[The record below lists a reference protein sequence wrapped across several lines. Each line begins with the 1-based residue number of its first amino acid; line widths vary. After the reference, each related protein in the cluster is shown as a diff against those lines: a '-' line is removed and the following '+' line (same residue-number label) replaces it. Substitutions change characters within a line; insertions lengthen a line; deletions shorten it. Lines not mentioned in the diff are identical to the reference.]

1 MEQGLQRK
9 GPGDG
14 KAWLTPLGGV
24 EWGGPTSGTCGFA
37 ASLGW
42 TQGLGS
48 QNWKDRVLGGP
59 PRRTTVLPQY
69 YHSTTPVYQHPA
81 PPLTQSPQ
89 LPSSQFP
96 PPFPVF
102 PRRN

>member
-14 KAWLTPLGGV
+14 KAWLAPLSGV

-48 QNWKDRVLGGP
+48 QNWKDRVLLGG
-59 PRRTTVLPQY
+59 PQY
-69 YHSTTPVYQHPA
+69 YPRLPA
-81 PPLTQSPQ
+81 SCPSPDPESPTSFFTIPSPL
-89 LPSSQFP
+89 
-96 PPFPVF
+96 PVF